1 MSETKTWYVQY
12 DNGTYNGRPDAV
24 KVSVK
29 EGKLESIDLPASA
42 ISASIQLPLYSKVPQ
57 EEAIGNSYSARSAAM
72 NLITQVKQKAK
83 FQGDV
88 DVKVESWVDKET
100 KEVRSALKYTA
111 YAKKREI

>member
-1 MSETKTWYVQY
+1 
-12 DNGTYNGRPDAV
+12 
-24 KVSVK
+24 
-29 EGKLESIDLPASA
+29 
-42 ISASIQLPLYSKVPQ
+42 
-57 EEAIGNSYSARSAAM
+57 M

-111 YAKKREI
+111 YAKKRDI